1 MDIGDLNFF
10 LAVARA
16 GGISRASK
24 ELLTVQSN
32 ISSRIRAL
40 EDELGVELFRRDA
53 RGVTLTNSGERLLPY
68 AEQITQ
74 LVREVRQVVS
84 DDRDPGGRLAI
95 GSMETTAGSR
105 LPGVLA
111 AFGEEC
117 PRVDFTLV
125 TDTTDALTTQVIEH
139 RLDGAFVCGP
149 VRHPDLVSEQVF
161 IEQLVLVSGVRVAD
175 LDSVMTDGRRHR
187 VSRLPGRLRLPG
199 PPGAALRAARSAEPG
214 CPRVRNS
221 RGHPR
226 VCGCGDGRDPAAAGR
241 GDHVAVGGGLEGAS
255 PRAGR
260 LARRNPVH
268 SPHGLHH
275 DPCHVAIPVPY
286 SRVQPPGLP
295 EIRGSLA
302 GACAPTECC

>member
-117 PRVDFTLV
+117 PRVDFTLA

-187 VSRLPGRLRLPG
+187 VLV
-199 PPGAALRAARSAEPG
+199 LRAGCAYRARRERLFEQHGVPSPDVLEFGTLEGIRG
-214 CPRVRNS
+214 C
-221 RGHPR
+221 
-226 VCGCGDGRDPAAAGR
+226 AAAGMGVTLLPLGVVTTSPLAAALKVHHLAPADSR
-241 GDHVAVGGGLEGAS
+241 AETLFIRRTDSTMTPAMSRFLFHTHESRRPASLKSVA
-255 PRAGR
+255 R
-260 LARRNPVH
+260 
-268 SPHGLHH
+268 
-275 DPCHVAIPVPY
+275 
-286 SRVQPPGLP
+286 
-295 EIRGSLA
+295 
-302 GACAPTECC
+302 